1 MFNVRYANR
10 LEEKHKS
17 MLACVRVCVCACVR
31 ACVRVCV
38 CACVLCVCMYVSM
51 HACMLT
57 VIHTHT
63 HICTLGGWHKTYT
76 WSLGVFVSNLLK
88 QFTAASTFVSH
99 LKLSPNV
106 FNLSSFIWKTEHSS
120 ITQEVF
126 HLLYE
131 AVVRPHIQYYP
142 VSGSLT
148 RRKTRPHQTSPVT
161 WHEPENKRITVL
173 QQTER
178 I

>member
-1 MFNVRYANR
+1 MNPSYVQCPICKSSWRKTQ
-10 LEEKHKS
+10 KH
-17 MLACVRVCVCACVR
+17 VCVCACVR
-31 ACVRVCV
+31 
-38 CACVLCVCMYVSM
+38 VCMYVCM
-51 HACMLT
+51 HACMHAHS
-57 VIHTHT
+57 HTHT
-63 HICTLGGWHKTYT
+63 YTHMHTRWVTQEIYLKSGCICEQLVEAIHSSLYFRVTLET
-76 WSLGVFVSNLLK
+76 
-88 QFTAASTFVSH
+88 
-99 LKLSPNV
+99 SPNV